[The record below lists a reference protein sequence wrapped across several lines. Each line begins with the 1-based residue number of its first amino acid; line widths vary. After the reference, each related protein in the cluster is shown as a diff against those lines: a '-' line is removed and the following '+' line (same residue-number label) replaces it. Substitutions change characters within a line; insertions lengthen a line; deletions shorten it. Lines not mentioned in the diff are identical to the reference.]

1 MSNELVDQLTLN
13 LLISKTQLQKL
24 NKKIKDNNRK
34 TVKEIYGERIKEL
47 FSDLLVDNKPEDLL
61 QDVETGFQF
70 FLDKCIYY
78 FKVRD
83 TNKSLEEDVVENVV
97 EEVVDDSIK
106 DDIDYD
112 KEDDIDY
119 DKEDIDY
126 DKEDIDNDKEDDLDN
141 DKDLED
147 TNKPQLVN
155 EVVRKSKRYVSSD
168 SLPLDWFQRCK
179 KKSVL

>member
-24 NKKIKDNNRK
+24 NKKIKETTDNNRK
-34 TVKEIYGERIKEL
+34 TDKEIYGERIKEL

-83 TNKSLEEDVVENVV
+83 TNKSLEQDVVENVV

-119 DKEDIDY
+119 DKED
-126 DKEDIDNDKEDDLDN
+126 DLDN
-141 DKDLED
+141 DKDDIED
-147 TNKPQLVN
+147 ANKPQLVN
-155 EVVRKSKRYVSSD
+155 EVFRKSKRYVSSD

>member
-24 NKKIKDNNRK
+24 NKKIKETTDNNRK
-34 TVKEIYGERIKEL
+34 TDKEIYGERIKEL

-83 TNKSLEEDVVENVV
+83 TNKSLEE
-97 EEVVDDSIK
+97 EEEQDVVDDSIK
-106 DDIDYD
+106 EDIDYD

-119 DKEDIDY
+119 DKEDL
-126 DKEDIDNDKEDDLDN
+126 EDIEED
-141 DKDLED
+141 ED

-155 EVVRKSKRYVSSD
+155 EVFRKSKRYVSSD

>member
-24 NKKIKDNNRK
+24 NKKIKETTDNNRK
-34 TVKEIYGERIKEL
+34 TDKEIYGERIKEL
-47 FSDLLVDNKPEDLL
+47 FSNLLVDNKPEDLL

-83 TNKSLEEDVVENVV
+83 TNKSLEEEQD
-97 EEVVDDSIK
+97 VVDDSIK

-119 DKEDIDY
+119 DKENLEE
-126 DKEDIDNDKEDDLDN
+126 EDQEDD
-141 DKDLED
+141 ED

-168 SLPLDWFQRCK
+168 SLPFDWFQRCK
-179 KKSVL
+179 KKIN

>member
-24 NKKIKDNNRK
+24 NKKIKETTDNNRK
-34 TVKEIYGERIKEL
+34 TDKEMYGERIKEL
-47 FSDLLVDNKPEDLL
+47 FSNLLVDNKPEDLL

-83 TNKSLEEDVVENVV
+83 TNKSLEEEQD
-97 EEVVDDSIK
+97 VVDDSIK

-119 DKEDIDY
+119 DKED
-126 DKEDIDNDKEDDLDN
+126 DLDN
-141 DKDLED
+141 DKDYIDNDTDDIED
-147 TNKPQLVN
+147 ANKPQLVN

>member
-24 NKKIKDNNRK
+24 NKKIKETTDNNRK
-34 TVKEIYGERIKEL
+34 TDKEIYGERIKEL

-83 TNKSLEEDVVENVV
+83 TNKSLEQDVVENVV

-119 DKEDIDY
+119 DKE
-126 DKEDIDNDKEDDLDN
+126 EDLNEDLEEEDQEDD
-141 DKDLED
+141 ED
-147 TNKPQLVN
+147 ANKPQLVN

>member
-24 NKKIKDNNRK
+24 NKKIKETTDNNRK
-34 TVKEIYGERIKEL
+34 TDKEIYGERIKEL

-83 TNKSLEEDVVENVV
+83 TNKSLEEEQD
-97 EEVVDDSIK
+97 VVDDSIK

-119 DKEDIDY
+119 DKED
-126 DKEDIDNDKEDDLDN
+126 
-141 DKDLED
+141 LED
-147 TNKPQLVN
+147 ANKPQLVN

>member
-24 NKKIKDNNRK
+24 NKKIKETTDNNRK
-34 TVKEIYGERIKEL
+34 TDKEIYGERIKEL

-83 TNKSLEEDVVENVV
+83 TNKSLEEVED
-97 EEVVDDSIK
+97 VVDDSIK

-119 DKEDIDY
+119 DKEDL
-126 DKEDIDNDKEDDLDN
+126 EDIEED
-141 DKDLED
+141 ED

-179 KKSVL
+179 KKIN

>member
-24 NKKIKDNNRK
+24 NKKIKETTDNNRK
-34 TVKEIYGERIKEL
+34 TDKEIYGERIKEL

-83 TNKSLEEDVVENVV
+83 TNKSLEQDVV

-119 DKEDIDY
+119 DKEDDIDY
-126 DKEDIDNDKEDDLDN
+126 DKEDLENIEED
-141 DKDLED
+141 ED

-155 EVVRKSKRYVSSD
+155 EVFRKSKRYVSSD

-179 KKSVL
+179 KKIN

>member
-24 NKKIKDNNRK
+24 NKKIKETTDNNRK
-34 TVKEIYGERIKEL
+34 TDKEIYGERIKEL

-83 TNKSLEEDVVENVV
+83 TNKSLEEEQD
-97 EEVVDDSIK
+97 VVDDSIK

-119 DKEDIDY
+119 DKEDLE
-126 DKEDIDNDKEDDLDN
+126 EDLNEDLEEEDQEDD
-141 DKDLED
+141 ED
-147 TNKPQLVN
+147 ANKPQLVN
-155 EVVRKSKRYVSSD
+155 EVIRKSKRYVSSD

>member
-24 NKKIKDNNRK
+24 NKKIKETTDNNRK
-34 TVKEIYGERIKEL
+34 TDKEIYGERIKEL

-83 TNKSLEEDVVENVV
+83 TNKSLEEEQDVVEDVVENVV

-112 KEDDIDY
+112 KEDD
-119 DKEDIDY
+119 
-126 DKEDIDNDKEDDLDN
+126 LDN
-141 DKDLED
+141 DTDDIED
-147 TNKPQLVN
+147 ANKPQLVN

>member
-24 NKKIKDNNRK
+24 NKKIKETTDNNRK
-34 TVKEIYGERIKEL
+34 TDKEIYGERIKEL

-83 TNKSLEEDVVENVV
+83 TNKSLEEQ
-97 EEVVDDSIK
+97 EVVDDSIK

-119 DKEDIDY
+119 DKEDL
-126 DKEDIDNDKEDDLDN
+126 EDIEDDE
-141 DKDLED
+141 DLEEED
-147 TNKPQLVN
+147 QEDDEDANKPQLVN

>member
-24 NKKIKDNNRK
+24 NKKIKETTDNNRK
-34 TVKEIYGERIKEL
+34 TDKEIYGERIKEL

-83 TNKSLEEDVVENVV
+83 TNKSLEEEQD
-97 EEVVDDSIK
+97 VVDDSIK

-119 DKEDIDY
+119 DKEDDL
-126 DKEDIDNDKEDDLDN
+126 DNDKEDDLDN
-141 DKDLED
+141 DKDDIED
-147 TNKPQLVN
+147 ANKPQLVN

>member
-13 LLISKTQLQKL
+13 FLISKTQLQKL
-24 NKKIKDNNRK
+24 NKKLKETTDNNRK
-34 TVKEIYGERIKEL
+34 TDKEMYGERIKEL

-83 TNKSLEEDVVENVV
+83 TNKSLEQEQD
-97 EEVVDDSIK
+97 VVDDSIK

-119 DKEDIDY
+119 DKEDDL
-126 DKEDIDNDKEDDLDN
+126 DNDKEDDLDN
-141 DKDLED
+141 DKDDIED
-147 TNKPQLVN
+147 ANKPQLVN

>member
-24 NKKIKDNNRK
+24 NKKIKETTDNNRK
-34 TVKEIYGERIKEL
+34 TDKEIYGERIKEL

-97 EEVVDDSIK
+97 EEVVEEVVDDSIK

-119 DKEDIDY
+119 DKEDLE
-126 DKEDIDNDKEDDLDN
+126 ED
-141 DKDLED
+141 ED

>member
-78 FKVRD
+78 FI
-83 TNKSLEEDVVENVV
+83 L
-97 EEVVDDSIK
+97 
-106 DDIDYD
+106 
-112 KEDDIDY
+112 KEI
-119 DKEDIDY
+119 
-126 DKEDIDNDKEDDLDN
+126 
-141 DKDLED
+141 
-147 TNKPQLVN
+147 
-155 EVVRKSKRYVSSD
+155 
-168 SLPLDWFQRCK
+168 
-179 KKSVL
+179 

>member
-24 NKKIKDNNRK
+24 NKKIKETTDNNRK
-34 TVKEIYGERIKEL
+34 TDKEIYGERIKEL

-83 TNKSLEEDVVENVV
+83 TNKSLEEEQD
-97 EEVVDDSIK
+97 VVDDSIK

-119 DKEDIDY
+119 DKEDIDN
-126 DKEDIDNDKEDDLDN
+126 DKDYIDNDTDDI
-141 DKDLED
+141 ED

-179 KKSVL
+179 KKIN

>member
-1 MSNELVDQLTLN
+1 
-13 LLISKTQLQKL
+13 
-24 NKKIKDNNRK
+24 
-34 TVKEIYGERIKEL
+34 
-47 FSDLLVDNKPEDLL
+47 
-61 QDVETGFQF
+61 
-70 FLDKCIYY
+70 LDKCIYY

-83 TNKSLEEDVVENVV
+83 TNKSLEEEQD
-97 EEVVDDSIK
+97 VVDDSIK

-119 DKEDIDY
+119 DKED
-126 DKEDIDNDKEDDLDN
+126 DLDN
-141 DKDLED
+141 DKDDIED
-147 TNKPQLVN
+147 ANKPQLVN

>member
-24 NKKIKDNNRK
+24 NKKIKETTDNNRK
-34 TVKEIYGERIKEL
+34 TDKEIYGERIKEL
-47 FSDLLVDNKPEDLL
+47 FSNLLVDNKPEDLL

-83 TNKSLEEDVVENVV
+83 TNKSLEEDVV
-97 EEVVDDSIK
+97 VDDSIK

-119 DKEDIDY
+119 DKEDLE
-126 DKEDIDNDKEDDLDN
+126 EDLNEDLEEEDQEDD
-141 DKDLED
+141 ED
-147 TNKPQLVN
+147 ANKPQLVN

>member
-24 NKKIKDNNRK
+24 NKKIKETTDNNRK
-34 TVKEIYGERIKEL
+34 TDKEIYGERIKEL

-83 TNKSLEEDVVENVV
+83 TNKSLEEEQD
-97 EEVVDDSIK
+97 VVDDSIK

-119 DKEDIDY
+119 DKDDDIDY
-126 DKEDIDNDKEDDLDN
+126 DKDYIDNDKDDI
-141 DKDLED
+141 ED

>member
-24 NKKIKDNNRK
+24 NKKIKETTDNNRK
-34 TVKEIYGERIKEL
+34 TDKEIYGERIKEL
-47 FSDLLVDNKPEDLL
+47 FSNLLVENKPEDLL

-83 TNKSLEEDVVENVV
+83 TNKSLEQEQD
-97 EEVVDDSIK
+97 VVDDSIK
-106 DDIDYD
+106 EDIDYD

-119 DKEDIDY
+119 DKEDL
-126 DKEDIDNDKEDDLDN
+126 EDIEED
-141 DKDLED
+141 ED

-155 EVVRKSKRYVSSD
+155 EVFRKSKRYVSSD

>member
-24 NKKIKDNNRK
+24 NKKIKETTDNNRK
-34 TVKEIYGERIKEL
+34 TDKEIYGERIKEL

-83 TNKSLEEDVVENVV
+83 TNKSLEQEQD
-97 EEVVDDSIK
+97 VVDDSIK

-119 DKEDIDY
+119 DKDY
-126 DKEDIDNDKEDDLDN
+126 IDNDKDDIEDA
-141 DKDLED
+141 
-147 TNKPQLVN
+147 NKPQLVN
-155 EVVRKSKRYVSSD
+155 EVFRKSKRYVSSD

>member
-24 NKKIKDNNRK
+24 NKKIKETTDNNRK
-34 TVKEIYGERIKEL
+34 TDKEIYGERIKEL
-47 FSDLLVDNKPEDLL
+47 FSNLLVDNKPEDLL

-83 TNKSLEEDVVENVV
+83 TNKSLEQDVI
-97 EEVVDDSIK
+97 DDSIK

-119 DKEDIDY
+119 DKED
-126 DKEDIDNDKEDDLDN
+126 DLDN
-141 DKDLED
+141 DKDNLED

>member
-13 LLISKTQLQKL
+13 FLISKTQLQKL
-24 NKKIKDNNRK
+24 NKKLKETTDNNRK
-34 TVKEIYGERIKEL
+34 TDKEMYGERIKEL

-83 TNKSLEEDVVENVV
+83 TNKSLEQEQD
-97 EEVVDDSIK
+97 VVDDSIK

-119 DKEDIDY
+119 DKEDDIDY
-126 DKEDIDNDKEDDLDN
+126 DKEDLEED
-141 DKDLED
+141 ED

-155 EVVRKSKRYVSSD
+155 EVFRKSKRYVSSD

>member
-24 NKKIKDNNRK
+24 NKKIKETTDNNRK
-34 TVKEIYGERIKEL
+34 TDKEIYGERIKEL
-47 FSDLLVDNKPEDLL
+47 FSDLLVDNKPDDLL

-83 TNKSLEEDVVENVV
+83 TNKSLEEEQD
-97 EEVVDDSIK
+97 VVDDSIK

-119 DKEDIDY
+119 DKEDDIDY
-126 DKEDIDNDKEDDLDN
+126 DKEDLEED
-141 DKDLED
+141 ED

-155 EVVRKSKRYVSSD
+155 EVFRKSKRYVSSD

-179 KKSVL
+179 KKIN

>member
-1 MSNELVDQLTLN
+1 MLV
-13 LLISKTQLQKL
+13 
-24 NKKIKDNNRK
+24 
-34 TVKEIYGERIKEL
+34 E
-47 FSDLLVDNKPEDLL
+47 NKPEDLL

-83 TNKSLEEDVVENVV
+83 TNKSLEE
-97 EEVVDDSIK
+97 EEEQDVVDDSIK
-106 DDIDYD
+106 EDIDYD

-119 DKEDIDY
+119 DKEDL
-126 DKEDIDNDKEDDLDN
+126 EDIEED
-141 DKDLED
+141 ED

-155 EVVRKSKRYVSSD
+155 EVFRKSKRYVSSD

-179 KKSVL
+179 KKIN

>member
-13 LLISKTQLQKL
+13 FLISKTQLQKL
-24 NKKIKDNNRK
+24 NKKLKETTDNNRK
-34 TVKEIYGERIKEL
+34 TDKEMYGERIKEL

-83 TNKSLEEDVVENVV
+83 TNKSLEEEQD
-97 EEVVDDSIK
+97 VVDDSIK

-119 DKEDIDY
+119 DKEDLE
-126 DKEDIDNDKEDDLDN
+126 ED
-141 DKDLED
+141 ED

>member
-13 LLISKTQLQKL
+13 FLISKTQLQKL
-24 NKKIKDNNRK
+24 NKKLKETTDNNRK
-34 TVKEIYGERIKEL
+34 TDKEMYGERIKEL

-83 TNKSLEEDVVENVV
+83 TNKSLEQEQD
-97 EEVVDDSIK
+97 VVDDIIK

-119 DKEDIDY
+119 DKEDDIDY
-126 DKEDIDNDKEDDLDN
+126 DKEDLEED
-141 DKDLED
+141 ED

-155 EVVRKSKRYVSSD
+155 EVFRKSKRYVSTD

-179 KKSVL
+179 TKIN

>member
-24 NKKIKDNNRK
+24 NKKIKETTDNNRK
-34 TVKEIYGERIKEL
+34 TDKEIYGERIKEL

-83 TNKSLEEDVVENVV
+83 TNKSLEEEQD
-97 EEVVDDSIK
+97 VVDDSIK

-119 DKEDIDY
+119 DKED
-126 DKEDIDNDKEDDLDN
+126 DLDN
-141 DKDLED
+141 DKDYIDNDTDDIED
-147 TNKPQLVN
+147 ANKPQLVN

>member
-24 NKKIKDNNRK
+24 NKKLKETTDNNRK
-34 TVKEIYGERIKEL
+34 TDKEIYGERIKEL

-83 TNKSLEEDVVENVV
+83 TNKSLEQDVVENVV

-119 DKEDIDY
+119 DKEDIE
-126 DKEDIDNDKEDDLDN
+126 ED
-141 DKDLED
+141 ED

-155 EVVRKSKRYVSSD
+155 EVFRKSKRYVSSD

>member
-24 NKKIKDNNRK
+24 NKKIKETTDNNRM
-34 TVKEIYGERIKEL
+34 TDKEIYSERIKEL
-47 FSDLLVDNKPEDLL
+47 FSNLLVGNKPEDLL

-83 TNKSLEEDVVENVV
+83 TNKNLEEQDVVEDVVEDVV
-97 EEVVDDSIK
+97 DDVVDDSIK

-112 KEDDIDY
+112 KEDIEDDE
-119 DKEDIDY
+119 DLEEDEEDI
-126 DKEDIDNDKEDDLDN
+126 
-141 DKDLED
+141 ED

-155 EVVRKSKRYVSSD
+155 EVFKKRTKTDRYVSSD
-168 SLPLDWFQRCK
+168 SIQQLPLDWFQRCK
-179 KKSVL
+179 KKSL